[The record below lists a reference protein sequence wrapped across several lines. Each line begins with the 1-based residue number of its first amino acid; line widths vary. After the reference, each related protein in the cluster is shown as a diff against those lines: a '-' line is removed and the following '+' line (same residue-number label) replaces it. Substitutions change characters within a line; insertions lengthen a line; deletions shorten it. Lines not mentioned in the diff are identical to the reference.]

1 MDSSTI
7 ETQRLILRPFHEAD
21 IPAIVRLL
29 QTPDIAQTTLNIPYP
44 YDKDKARE
52 WLTFQRQERMAGTGY
67 TFAIVRRED
76 ERLIGAIDIRP
87 NARHKK
93 AEIGYWIGKP
103 YWGRGYATEA
113 VRAIIHFGF
122 ETLEMNRIYALH
134 FTGNP
139 ASGRVMQKAGMQ
151 FEGVLREDVQKGAA
165 FQDHAIYAIVRK
177 DWGGKA
183 EVVRGNDDEPTA

>member
-1 MDSSTI
+1 MCKS
-7 ETQRLILRPFHEAD
+7 D
-21 IPAIVRLL
+21 IPEIVRLL
-29 QTPDIAQTTLNIPYP
+29 SDPAIAQMTLNVPYP
-44 YDKDKARE
+44 YDEDDARQ
-52 WLTFQRQERMAGTGY
+52 WLAFQEKERRAGTGY
-67 TFAIVRRED
+67 TFAIALRDDDLMV
-76 ERLIGAIDIRP
+76 GAIDIRP

-113 VRAIIHFGF
+113 ARAIIRYGF

-151 FEGVLREDVQKGAA
+151 FEGVLREDVKKGDV
-165 FQDHAIYAIVRK
+165 FQDHAIYAILRK
-177 DWGGKA
+177 DWEQG
-183 EVVRGNDDEPTA
+183 

>member
-1 MDSSTI
+1 MDSTTI
-7 ETQRLILRPFHEAD
+7 EAPRLILRPFREAD

-29 QTPDIAQTTLNIPYP
+29 QLPDIARTTLNVPYP
-44 YDKDKARE
+44 YDEDKARE
-52 WLTFQRQERMAGTGY
+52 WLTFQQRERKAGTGY

-76 ERLIGAIDIRP
+76 GRLVGAIDIRP
-87 NARHKK
+87 NSRHKK

-113 VRAIIHFGF
+113 ARAIIRYGF
-122 ETLEMNRIYALH
+122 ETLGLNRIYALH

-151 FEGVLREDVQKGAA
+151 FEGVLREDVKKGDA
-165 FQDHAIYAIVRK
+165 FQDHAVYAILRK
-177 DWGGKA
+177 DWA
-183 EVVRGNDDEPTA
+183 ED